1 MVGIVMKKTFLGAVR
16 VTENLLS
23 DFIFMC
29 DSRIKPT
36 YFTRIGSNKF
46 TFQNIILFSLSMVK
60 KSIQLEL
67 DDFFDLLNPT
77 VVSVTKQGFSDARQ
91 KVSPTAFIKL
101 ADAVTDWFYDD
112 DSFKKFKDYRLSAI
126 DGSIV
131 ELNNSKR
138 LRDAFGY
145 VQGSKTSKSARAMT
159 SSIYD
164 LENNI
169 IMTAIITRYTSP
181 EREIAIQL
189 IEKLIKKGLKNDLIL
204 FDRGYPSRKFIAYL
218 ETVKINFLMRVPNKS
233 TMKEIM
239 EATMPDQIVSLKV
252 DGKVLPMRVL
262 RFDLDSGIEE
272 VLVTSL
278 LDPSLTVQDFK
289 SLYFKRWAIET
300 KYSELKNKLQIENF
314 TGDTVISV
322 EQDFYASV
330 YLANMLALV
339 KQEADEKISQEDK
352 SKQLKH
358 DYQVNVNILIGKLK
372 IILVQ
377 LFLEDQLERR
387 ESMFFQI
394 MQEISRN
401 KVPIRP
407 GRSFTRKKG
416 IRANRNSLNQKRA
429 L

>member
-1 MVGIVMKKTFLGAVR
+1 
-16 VTENLLS
+16 
-23 DFIFMC
+23 
-29 DSRIKPT
+29 
-36 YFTRIGSNKF
+36 
-46 TFQNIILFSLSMVK
+46 
-60 KSIQLEL
+60 
-67 DDFFDLLNPT
+67 
-77 VVSVTKQGFSDARQ
+77 
-91 KVSPTAFIKL
+91 
-101 ADAVTDWFYDD
+101 
-112 DSFKKFKDYRLSAI
+112 
-126 DGSIV
+126 
-131 ELNNSKR
+131 
-138 LRDAFGY
+138 
-145 VQGSKTSKSARAMT
+145 
-159 SSIYD
+159 
-164 LENNI
+164 
-169 IMTAIITRYTSP
+169 MTAIITRYTSP

-239 EATMPDQIVSLKV
+239 EATLPDQIVSLKV

-262 RFDLDSGIEE
+262 RFELDSGIEE

-416 IRANRNSLNQKRA
+416 IRANRNSLNRKRA